1 MVKCAECGYLAVR
14 HLETRELREAE
25 GTYRDTGEI
34 PRDLNRPKHLYAEVP
49 LCFEHLRIFDP
60 HQCASATGRQGVLQA
75 EIGPCVGFTK
85 WDLGFTPKEHRE
97 MLDRQRLLEWQAER
111 EDDDRKWHAK
121 QREEDNR
128 IRRLELWTAVII
140 AGGFTVVGATIGA
153 VLTAILTR

>member
-1 MVKCAECGYLAVR
+1 LQIEFPEENTFEAIQEERECP
-14 HLETRELREAE
+14 
-25 GTYRDTGEI
+25 D
-34 PRDLNRPKHLYAEVP
+34 
-49 LCFEHLRIFDP
+49 
-60 HQCASATGRQGVLQA
+60 
-75 EIGPCVGFTK
+75 FTE
-85 WDLGFTPKEHRE
+85 WHPGFTPKEHQE

-121 QREEDNR
+121 QREEDKS